1 MIRQSI
7 ARRYAKGLFAVGE
20 RDGKYGEYLR
30 QMKDI
35 LSVFEA
41 GPKLATAL
49 TLPLLEVEKR
59 KDLLSDV
66 VKAVGA
72 SPSVSAFLTLLL
84 EKNRMNYLPLICEA
98 FEGMVDE
105 KAGVV
110 KGIGYT
116 PYPLSG
122 DVRAKIEEALSRRLD
137 RKVELDMRQDTSL
150 IGGIKVVV
158 GGFRIDGSVK
168 RQLELLNERMLKE

>member
-20 RDGKYGEYLR
+20 KDGKYGEYLK
-30 QMKDI
+30 QMRDVF
-35 LSVFEA
+35 SVIDA
-41 GPKLATAL
+41 GPRLARAL

-59 KDLLSDV
+59 KELLSDV
-66 VKAVGA
+66 LKAVGA
-72 SPSVSAFLTLLL
+72 SPVPSAFLALLL
-84 EKNRMNYLPLICEA
+84 ERNRMHYLPLICEA
-98 FEGMVDE
+98 LERMADE

-110 KGIGYT
+110 KGIGYA
-116 PYPLSG
+116 PYPVSG
-122 DVRAKIEEALSRRLD
+122 DVRARIEEALGRRLD
-137 RKVELDMRQDTSL
+137 RKVQLDMRQDASL

-168 RQLELLNERMLKE
+168 KQLELLNESMLKE

>member
-1 MIRQSI
+1 VIRQSI

-20 RDGKYGEYLR
+20 RDGKEGEYLR
-30 QMKDI
+30 QMKEV
-35 LSVFEA
+35 LSVLEA
-41 GPKLATAL
+41 GPRLATAL
-49 TLPLLEVEKR
+49 TLPLLKMEKR
-59 KDLLSDV
+59 RELLSDV
-66 VKAVGA
+66 VKALGA
-72 SPSVSAFLTLLL
+72 SPACSAFLSLLL
-84 EKNRMNYLPLICEA
+84 EKNRINYLPLICEA

-110 KGIGYT
+110 KGVGYT

-122 DVRAKIEEALSRRLD
+122 DVRAKIEDALARRLD
-137 RKVELDMRQDTSL
+137 KKVQLDMRQDASL

-158 GGFRIDGSVK
+158 GGYRIDGSVK